1 MPTPPPVADLL
12 PQSIGPYVGLMI
24 GGFAVAIVGNL
35 SRSRWLV
42 IIGVIMIFLAT
53 LLFPLALQLTSDEP
67 TPPGPKVPLAWQD
80 EARWGGSTNST

>member
-12 PQSIGPYVGLMI
+12 PNSIGPYVGLMLA
-24 GGFAVAIVGNL
+24 GFGVAIVGNL

-42 IIGVIMIFLAT
+42 AVGVIMIFLAT

-67 TPPGPKVPLAWQD
+67 PPPGPKVPLAWED
-80 EARWGGSTNST
+80 GVRWGGSTNSI